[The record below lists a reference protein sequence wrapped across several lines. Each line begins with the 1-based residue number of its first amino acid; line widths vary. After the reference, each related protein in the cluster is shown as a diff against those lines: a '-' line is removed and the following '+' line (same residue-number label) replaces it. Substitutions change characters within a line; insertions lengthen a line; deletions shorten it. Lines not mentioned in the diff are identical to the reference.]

1 MDIIKKNSHII
12 NNNNTGNSIVE
23 LSKMIEA
30 DGSCWQ
36 AYMERGKHYWREG
49 DFKSALNDY
58 IIADSLNPNSTP
70 RELIEHTL
78 EIIQFRNNDILN
90 P

>member
-1 MDIIKKNSHII
+1 MDIIKKISHII
-12 NNNNTGNSIVE
+12 NNNNINNSIVE
-23 LSKMIEA
+23 LSKLIDE

-36 AYMERGKHYWREG
+36 AYMERGKLYWREG
-49 DFKSALNDY
+49 KVKSALNDY
-58 IIADSLNPNSTP
+58 IIADNLNPNSTP
-70 RELIEHTL
+70 GELIKHTL